1 MLQKLNRVAKAL
13 LAFGVPAGVLVADLS
28 GQWLDVTAD
37 GTIVASEW
45 QLLAVAVIAG
55 LAVFFKRNAPPV

>member
-28 GQWLDVTAD
+28 GQWLNVTAD
-37 GTIVASEW
+37 GTNR
-45 QLLAVAVIAG
+45 LLA
-55 LAVFFKRNAPPV
+55 RSTRCCE